1 MLVDSKP
8 SVSSLNKNSHT
19 VVGFGIFFISSTI
32 LMKTWFKMFLI
43 IDLTLGYIQGWPKGN
58 TLLS

>member
-8 SVSSLNKNSHT
+8 SVSSLNINSYT

-32 LMKTWFKMFLI
+32 LMKT
-43 IDLTLGYIQGWPKGN
+43 
-58 TLLS
+58 